1 MVYLI
6 YSGVGSVNPSPP
18 QPPVCA
24 SASVPGT
31 VPGTEPVPGTVPG
44 TVPGAG

>member
-24 SASVPGT
+24 SVSVPGT
-31 VPGTEPVPGTVPG
+31 VPVPGTVSGTVPG